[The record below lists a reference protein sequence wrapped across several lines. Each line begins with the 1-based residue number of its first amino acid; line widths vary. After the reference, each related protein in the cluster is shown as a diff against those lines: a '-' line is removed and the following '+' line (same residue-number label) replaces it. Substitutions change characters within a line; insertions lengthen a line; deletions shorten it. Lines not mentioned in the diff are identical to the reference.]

1 MKKVSKI
8 SNKAILLLVD
18 FILLLIDIL
27 VFTYQTIRALILP
40 TRRRKGNILSSL
52 LSFFVG
58 LLEKAISSEKSV
70 LCQPVVF
77 KHKYVK
83 QVLVLAA
90 GFFFFFFFLL
100 LVVGTTF
107 GFPGYL

>member
-58 LLEKAISSEKSV
+58 LLEKAISFEKSV

-77 KHKYVK
+77 KHNYVK

-90 GFFFFFFFLL
+90 VYLFSFSYLVSCGWTSLDLL
-100 LVVGTTF
+100 LSV
-107 GFPGYL
+107 

>member
-58 LLEKAISSEKSV
+58 LLEKAISFEKTV
-70 LCQPVVF
+70 LYQPAFF

-83 QVLVLAA
+83 QVLVLAS
-90 GFFFFFFFLL
+90 GFLFLIFIIYRPVEPL
-100 LVVGTTF
+100 EASPPF
-107 GFPGYL
+107 I